1 MPGSAARWRTRPDDS
16 QRGHV
21 GRRAELAIRDGLA
34 RHERHRDEARPRP
47 LASGRL
53 DPTPEVRSRLGAS
66 STEFDEA
73 GTVTLGR
80 LANQPEP
87 REEVR
92 LTPGD
97 PDPPPREV
105 PLVGDGVTAGIV
117 LVGDTVRRPLRAFS
131 LTVQAYLAHLHR
143 VGFSDCPVP
152 LGIDDAGREVLS
164 YVAGDVP
171 REPLPPE
178 MAGVAVLEALA
189 TLVRRLHDAAE
200 GWSPPADACWGRL
213 PGGQLGPLND
223 DEPELVGHRDYCPG
237 NVVFRE
243 GLPAAL
249 IDFDL
254 AQPTT
259 RLYDVVNALY
269 WWGPLLDPRDRA
281 PAFVELDAAERV
293 SIFAD
298 AYGLAPDLRRGLVPL
313 AEETVAAYHRTAR
326 AAADVNQV
334 FRRLWE
340 EGVKDRMPRAEAWLA
355 QEGGRIAARLLED
368 ATG

>member
-1 MPGSAARWRTRPDDS
+1 MSVLKYRESATAWPKGTAR
-16 QRGHV
+16 
-21 GRRAELAIRDGLA
+21 E
-34 RHERHRDEARPRP
+34 
-47 LASGRL
+47 
-53 DPTPEVRSRLGAS
+53 
-66 STEFDEA
+66 EA
-73 GTVTLGR
+73 G
-80 LANQPEP
+80 
-87 REEVR
+87 
-92 LTPGD
+92 LTRGD
-97 PDPPPREV
+97 ADRSPREV

-117 LVGDTVRRPLRAFS
+117 RVGDTVRRPLRPFS

-143 VGFSDCPVP
+143 VGFSDCPIP

-178 MAGVAVLEALA
+178 TAALDVLRGLG

-200 GWSPPADACWGRL
+200 GWSPAADACWGGL
-213 PGGQLGPLND
+213 PGGGLGPLND
-223 DEPELVGHRDYCPG
+223 SEPELVGHRDYCPG
-237 NVVFRE
+237 NIVFRD

-269 WWGPLLDPRDRA
+269 WWGPLLDPLDRA
-281 PAFVELDAAERV
+281 PAFVELDVAERV

-298 AYGLAPDLRRGLVPL
+298 AYGLATELRHQLVPF
-313 AEETVAAYHRTAR
+313 AAETVAAYHRRAR
-326 AAADVNQV
+326 AAASVNPV
-334 FRRLWE
+334 FHRLWE

-355 QEGGRIAARLLED
+355 REGGRIATRLVKPGWPPD
-368 ATG
+368 GTSNTRSHDGPVGKP